1 MSRPR
6 VTSNNAPKPQSQQ
19 EYPLH
24 RLVLSR
30 SPYFSVLMRGPWK
43 DATSP
48 TLTLEIQDPLVDEAA
63 VEVALGFLYEKVPE
77 ELTPELATKTLA
89 MNCFKSMSVFA
100 TNWLVSL
107 VSLPRIM
114 TTKILCKK
122 AELAC
127 FMPSKPM
134 TKVMALRS

>member
-6 VTSNNAPKPQSQQ
+6 ETSNNAPKPPSQQ

-77 ELTPELATKTLA
+77 ELTPEALDAFPEGLDDFYAEQLQRIVAVGPADMTE
-89 MNCFKSMSVFA
+89 SIE
-100 TNWLVSL
+100 WLSL
-107 VSLPRIM
+107 IH
-114 TTKILCKK
+114 I
-122 AELAC
+122 
-127 FMPSKPM
+127 
-134 TKVMALRS
+134 